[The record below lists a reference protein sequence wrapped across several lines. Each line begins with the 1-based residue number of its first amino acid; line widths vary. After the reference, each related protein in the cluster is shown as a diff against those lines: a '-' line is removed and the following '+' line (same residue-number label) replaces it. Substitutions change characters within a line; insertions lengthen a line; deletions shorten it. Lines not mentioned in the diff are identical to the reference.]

1 MQNSIIQII
10 PEISSLNILK
20 NQLSN
25 IFLEE

>member
-25 IFLEE
+25 IILEE